1 MSAEVVNIANHLTA
15 MARRYSDKPAVV
27 WRTGFDPRG
36 GRRYA
41 HLTFRQLDEQVNR
54 YAHGLQQA
62 GMTRGVRTLLMLR
75 PGADFFAVTYALL
88 RVGAVPVLIDP
99 GMGRKNLAKCLADV
113 EAEAFIGV
121 PLAHLLRK
129 LHGDCFGAAK
139 IAVTAGRRW
148 LWGGYRL
155 KDLQAETDQPFASAD
170 TRADDQ
176 AAILFTS
183 GSTGPA
189 KGVVYEHGM
198 FDAQVLYLQ
207 SHYGY
212 GPEEIDLPT
221 FPLFA
226 LFDVALGMTAVIPK
240 MDFTR
245 PGSVDPEEIIQ
256 TIRDHGCTHMFGSP
270 ALLQRVAH
278 YGTQRGVKLDT
289 IKRVIT
295 AGAPI
300 HPVWLAHFSEL
311 LNDDAEI
318 HTPYG
323 ATESLP
329 VASLGS
335 KEILQHTREKTEQG
349 AGTCVGRPLPG
360 MEARIIQIT
369 DEPIHS
375 WQEVQ
380 LLEAGQIGEIVV
392 KGPVVTK
399 TYWARPMATEL
410 AKIYDGAQHWHRM
423 GDVGYFD
430 EQGRLWICGRKAHR
444 VATERGTYFTIPCE
458 AVFNR
463 HPQVRRSALVGVGS
477 PPKQRPVMCI
487 ELYKSRDNGDSQQ
500 LTDELRQ
507 LACQYDHTRDID
519 TILYHR
525 SFPVDVRHNV
535 KIFREKLAEWATKRL
550 S

>member
-1 MSAEVVNIANHLTA
+1 MSAEVVNIANHLA
-15 MARRYSDKPAVV
+15 EMARRYPDKPAVI
-27 WRTGFDPRG
+27 WRAGFDRR
-36 GRRYA
+36 GRRRYDQ
-41 HLTFRQLDEQVNR
+41 LTFRQLDELVNR
-54 YAHGLQQA
+54 YTGGFQQA
-62 GMTRGVRTLLMLR
+62 GITRGMRTLLMLR

-88 RVGAVPVLIDP
+88 RMGAVPVLIDP
-99 GMGRKNLAKCLADV
+99 GMGRQNLVQCLADV
-113 EAEAFIGV
+113 DAEAFIGI
-121 PLAHLLRK
+121 PLAHVLRK
-129 LHGDCFGAAK
+129 IHGHCFRTVK
-139 IAVTAGRRW
+139 IAITAGRRW
-148 LWGGYRL
+148 FWGGHRL
-155 KDLQAETDQPFASAD
+155 KDLQANDKQALVSAD
-170 TRADDQ
+170 TRVYEQ

-198 FDAQVLYLQ
+198 FDAQVRYLQ

-270 ALLQRVAH
+270 ALLKRVAH
-278 YGTQRGVKLDT
+278 YGTQRGVKLET

-300 HPVWLAHFSEL
+300 HPQLLADFSEL
-311 LNDDAEI
+311 LNEPAEI
-318 HTPYG
+318 YTPYG

-349 AGTCVGRPLPG
+349 GGTCVGHPLPG
-360 MEARIIQIT
+360 MQVRIIQIT
-369 DEPIHS
+369 DEPIHN
-375 WQEVQ
+375 WQEAE
-380 LLEAGQIGEIVV
+380 LLEPGQIGEVVV
-392 KGPVVTK
+392 KGPVVTRQ
-399 TYWARPMATEL
+399 YWAKPMATEL
-410 AKIYDGAQHWHRM
+410 SKIYEGSEHWHRM

-430 EQGRLWICGRKAHR
+430 TDGRLWICGRKAHR
-444 VATERGTYFTIPCE
+444 VVTEKGTYFTVPCE
-458 AVFNR
+458 AIFNQ
-463 HPQVRRSALVGVGS
+463 HPQVQRSALVGVGT
-477 PPKQRPVMCI
+477 PPQQRPVMCV
-487 ELYKSRDNGDSQQ
+487 ELDDASQNGDSRQ
-500 LTDELRQ
+500 LTNELLE
-507 LACQYDHTRDID
+507 LAGRYDHTRGID

-525 SFPVDVRHNV
+525 SFPVDVRHNA
-535 KIFREKLAEWATKRL
+535 KIFREKLSEWATTQL